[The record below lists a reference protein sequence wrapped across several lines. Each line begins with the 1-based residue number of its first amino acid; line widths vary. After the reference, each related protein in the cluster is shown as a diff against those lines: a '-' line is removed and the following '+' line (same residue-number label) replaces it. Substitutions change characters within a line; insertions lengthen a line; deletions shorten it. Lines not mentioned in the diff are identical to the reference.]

1 MRTFRFVSLAP
12 FLVVLAVPAAAQTK
26 TAKPR
31 TFRLV
36 NPPGLA
42 KSARYSHVAEVTGGK
57 LVFVSGQVAQD
68 AAGNLV
74 GAGDFAAQTRQVFE
88 NLKTAL
94 AGVGADFGNVIKVD
108 SYIVDISSNI
118 EKYREIRQAYLGKN
132 PEPPASTTV
141 GVPRLVADGY
151 LLEVEAVAVVPYGLE
166 PAVSGTR
173 RLTR

>member
-1 MRTFRFVSLAP
+1 MRTLRFVIFA
-12 FLVVLAVPAAAQTK
+12 FLVAALALTAAAAPK
-26 TAKPR
+26 TARPR
-31 TFRLV
+31 GFRLV

-42 KSARYSHVAEVTGGK
+42 KSARYSHVAEVTGGR

-94 AGVGADFGNVIKVD
+94 EGVGADFGSVIKLD

-141 GVPRLVADGY
+141 GVPRLVSDGY
-151 LLEVEAVAVVPYGLE
+151 LLEVEAVAVVP
-166 PAVSGTR
+166 
-173 RLTR
+173 